1 MPFWTW
7 SITPGAN
14 ANADP
19 NISWPEGMSPSA
31 INDSARQMMAQLAQ
45 FRDDIGGALT
55 TSGTATTYA
64 VSTNQ
69 GLPSPPRSGQRLTVV
84 FNVTNGLNPTLNADG
99 GGNFAIQQAPASAVP
114 PGTLIA
120 GTPYTMTFLGGAWVL
135 NQIFTYSNLI
145 TALPPI
151 GSLVPYAGIV
161 APNSNWALPGGQQIS
176 QTTYATL
183 FALISTSFGPASGG
197 LFTLPDLRGR
207 VCVPID
213 TLGPLGNANRIGS
226 VATDNGTINGA
237 LLGSV
242 GGSSTHVQAYTEM
255 RQHGHNVSGS
265 FSGSGS
271 GSGSG
276 SAADHTH
283 GLPYNSVN
291 VAGPVGGGSV
301 PRTGFGSTDNTF
313 NSGALGVSVNVSV
326 SVSGGISGSAD
337 LQGSSQGMA
346 WLQPSLMTGALIRVL

>member
-1 MPFWTW
+1 
-7 SITPGAN
+7 
-14 ANADP
+14 
-19 NISWPEGMSPSA
+19 MSPSA

-135 NQIFTYSNLI
+135 NQIFSYSNLI
-145 TALPPI
+145 PALPPI
-151 GSLVPYAGIV
+151 GTLMPYTGII

-207 VCVPID
+207 LCVPLD
-213 TLGPLGNANRIGS
+213 TLGPLGAAGRIGS
-226 VATDNGTINGA
+226 VVTDSGTINGS

-242 GGSSTHVQAYTEM
+242 GGSATHVQTLAELFSHS
-255 RQHGHNVSGS
+255 HGVSGS

-276 SAADHTH
+276 STTQDHDH
-283 GLPYNSVN
+283 GLPYNSGVS
-291 VAGPVGGGSV
+291 GPVGGGSV
-301 PRTGFGSTDNTF
+301 PRTGFGSTDTTF
-313 NSGALGVSVNVSV
+313 GANIGLLPVSVNVSV
-326 SVSGGISGSAD
+326 SVSGGISGTAAAVGGNGAMS
-337 LQGSSQGMA
+337 LLM
-346 WLQPSLMTGALIRVL
+346 PSLMTGALIRVL

>member
-1 MPFWTW
+1 MPFWSW

-55 TSGTATTYA
+55 TSGTSTTYA
-64 VSTNQ
+64 VSTNE

-84 FNVTNGLNPTLNADG
+84 FNLTNGPNPTLNADG
-99 GGNFAIQQAPASAVP
+99 GGNFAIQQAPALAVP
-114 PGTLIA
+114 QGALIA
-120 GTPYTMTFLGGAWVL
+120 GTPYAMTFLGGAWVL
-135 NQIFTYSNLI
+135 NQIFSYNNLI
-145 TALPPI
+145 PALPPI
-151 GSLVPYAGIV
+151 GTMVPYAGII

-207 VCVPID
+207 LCVPLD
-213 TLGPLGNANRIGS
+213 TLGPLGAAGRIGS
-226 VATDNGTINGA
+226 VVTDSGTINGS

-242 GGSSTHVQAYTEM
+242 GGSATHVQTLAELFN
-255 RQHGHNVSGS
+255 HGHGVSGS
-265 FSGSGS
+265 FTGSGS
-271 GSGSG
+271 GSGTG
-276 SAADHTH
+276 SAADHIHAITTT
-283 GLPYNSVN
+283 GVGGS
-291 VAGPVGGGSV
+291 GGGIFVGGGGGGASSQ
-301 PRTGFGSTDNTF
+301 TNG
-313 NSGALGVSVNVSV
+313 SGALGVSVNVNV
-326 SVSGGISGSAD
+326 GVSGTITGTAAGVGGGGAMSLLSPA
-337 LQGSSQGMA
+337 
-346 WLQPSLMTGALIRVL
+346 LMTGALIRVL

>member
-19 NISWPEGMSPSA
+19 NIAWPEGMSPSA
-31 INDSARQMMAQLAQ
+31 INDSSRQMMAQLAQ
-45 FRDDIGGALT
+45 YRDDISGLLT
-55 TSGTATTYA
+55 TSGTSTTYA

-69 GLPSPPRSGQRLTVV
+69 GLPSPPRTGQRLTAV
-84 FNVTNGLNPTLNADG
+84 FNVTNDLNPTLNADG
-99 GGNFAIQQAPASAVP
+99 GGGFAIQQSVGVAVP
-114 PGTLIA
+114 QGTLIA
-120 GTPYTMTFLGGAWVL
+120 GTPYAMTFLGGAWVL
-135 NQIFTYSNLI
+135 NQIFSYSNLI

-151 GSLVPYAGIV
+151 GTMMPYAGIV

-183 FALISTSFGPASGG
+183 FALISTSYGPASGG

-207 VCVPID
+207 QCIPVD
-213 TLGPLGNANRIGS
+213 TLGPLGNANRIGM
-226 VATDNGTINGA
+226 VGTDSGTINGA
-237 LLGSV
+237 LLGSH
-242 GGSSTHVQAYTEM
+242 GGSSTHAQTNNELFN
-255 RQHGHNVSGS
+255 HGHGVSGS

-271 GSGSG
+271 GSGGG

-283 GLPYNSVN
+283 PLPYNSVN

-301 PRTGFGSTDNTF
+301 PRTGFGSTDSTLG
-313 NSGALGVSVNVSV
+313 SGALAVSVSVSV
-326 SVSGGISGSAD
+326 SVSGGISGTAAAVGGGAAMSLLSPA
-337 LQGSSQGMA
+337 
-346 WLQPSLMTGALIRVL
+346 LMTGALIRVL